1 MFIDIIPSTN
11 QGQTCPVDL
20 RIFLMT
26 WCRGASREGACRHV
40 GSSRASS
47 WGDKEGGHDF
57 YGAIEIVDLPPLKMV
72 IFYGDVMGVNPL
84 FLLYKA
90 KQTAKITMKGVACGI
105 PNPYGSRYLQ
115 PPKSYP
121 SHTPWKCN
129 GIDREPYFTIKC
141 LENTWINQETGQ
153 VEQHVFGVQAKF
165 RAWWKPCLI

>member
-11 QGQTCPVDL
+11 QGQKWSRRSSHFPNDL
-20 RIFLMT
+20 MPRCVT
-26 WCRGASREGACRHV
+26 WRSLSTR
-40 GSSRASS
+40 
-47 WGDKEGGHDF
+47 DKEGGHDF
-57 YGAIEIVDLPPLKMV
+57 YGAIEIVDLPALKMV

-84 FLLYKA
+84 FFLLYKA
-90 KQTAKITMKGVACGI
+90 KQTAKITMKGVACGM
-105 PNPYGSRYLQ
+105 PNPYGPRYLQ

-165 RAWWKPCLI
+165 RALWKPCLI